1 MASIN
6 TKLPEF
12 MTAAQVAEWRGVSK
26 QTISNW
32 VKAGR
37 FNAHHQQNGSR
48 VSLYK
53 VAELQEVLDGISA
66 PGADPTEVPNLN
78 DERAMHEQ
86 AKRKKAEL
94 DLAARAAELLDA
106 KEVQDTWVSVATITR
121 QRVLGCIPSISA
133 QLAATDSQHEV
144 TQLLER
150 ALRDAL
156 TMTTADIME
165 TE

>member
-1 MASIN
+1 MASTIS
-6 TKLPEF
+6 KLPEF
-12 MTAAQVAEWRGVSK
+12 MTATQVAKWRGVSR
-26 QTISNW
+26 QTIGNW
-32 VKAGR
+32 MRSGR
-37 FNAHHQQNGSR
+37 INADHQANNSGVAMYR
-48 VSLYK
+48 VSH
-53 VAELQEVLDGISA
+53 LQEVLDGISA